1 MLEIMNLLCVR
12 DERALFEALTFRVSA
27 GDIVQIEGPNGAGK
41 TSLLRILAGLST
53 PEHGEVRWQSQQI
66 HQQRDVWHQAM
77 LYLGH
82 LPGITSALSAL
93 ENLRFYHPN
102 CRDEHIFTALASVGL
117 AGYED
122 VPAAQ
127 LSAGQQRRI
136 ALARLWLTQAT
147 LWILD
152 EPLTALDPVGVDT
165 LMGRFAEH
173 AQQGGSVIVTSHQ
186 ALPGLNGQIK
196 TVRLHAM
203 EWQ

>member
-82 LPGITSALSAL
+82 LPGITSALPAL

-152 EPLTALDPVGVDT
+152 EPLTALDPVGVET
-165 LMGRFAEH
+165 LMARFAEH

>member
-1 MLEIMNLLCVR
+1 MLEIINLLCVR
-12 DERALFEALTFRVSA
+12 DERALFEALTFRVLA

-53 PEHGEVRWQSQQI
+53 PEHGEVRWQSQPV
-66 HQQRDVWHQAM
+66 HRQRDTWHQAM

-82 LPGITSALSAL
+82 LPGISSALSAL
-93 ENLRFYHPN
+93 ENLRFYHPD
-102 CRDEHIFTALASVGL
+102 CRDEHLFTALASVGL
-117 AGYED
+117 AGYEE
-122 VPAAQ
+122 VAAAQ

-152 EPLTALDPVGVDT
+152 EPLTALDHTGVET
-165 LMGRFAEH
+165 LMSRFVAH
-173 AQQGGSVIVTSHQ
+173 TQQGGSVIVTSHQ
-186 ALPGLNGQIK
+186 ALPGLTGQIN
-196 TVRLHAM
+196 TIRLHAV